1 MKSLVTKQSITPN
14 NTSQTTETQTKETHL
29 EARWI
34 KVDGKLVCRW
44 VTIEE

>member
-1 MKSLVTKQSITPN
+1 MKSLVLKQSVTPK
-14 NTSQTTETQTKETHL
+14 NTSQTTEAQKKETHL

-44 VTIEE
+44 VAVEE